1 MGEECVLMEELQAQI
16 LRICRIRKNNDEGF
30 KLGGVLIQ
38 NDCLIAPG
46 SCARYLGGL
55 LEVPC
60 EALNHGTLWEKQ
72 FRAENLKNLQFSER
86 TDYIDDENLWVR
98 ITDAGFPL
106 KPVCISLILFAVI
119 AVSLLTIRFYT
130 HRKLHHLELM
140 YADRQEVCEED
151 LLL

>member
-1 MGEECVLMEELQAQI
+1 MGKTGAEAGNLLKKGEECVLMEELQAQI

-60 EALNHGTLWEKQ
+60 EALNHGTLWENRSGQ
-72 FRAENLKNLQFSER
+72 
-86 TDYIDDENLWVR
+86 R
-98 ITDAGFPL
+98 I
-106 KPVCISLILFAVI
+106 
-119 AVSLLTIRFYT
+119 
-130 HRKLHHLELM
+130 
-140 YADRQEVCEED
+140 
-151 LLL
+151 